1 MPNLTLRE
9 QEPHGTALFP
19 LRVHEFTTDA
29 LRSERVP
36 AHWHPECELLVVM
49 EGEAA
54 LHVDGRT
61 VALGLGDIALLLP
74 DQLHAITAP
83 VGTPFG
89 FYAIVFDPVFI
100 RSAAPDAVQQRYL
113 DPVLQHRVT
122 LPVRF
127 APADAAYRAL
137 RRALDAIRVSGTAEQ
152 PGFEL
157 SVKAQLY
164 LVWAAL
170 WAARLG
176 VTPAASVPSA
186 HVDLAK
192 AVMAT
197 IRTHY
202 AEPLTLAGLA
212 DEFSLS
218 KSHLCRIF
226 KAATKATV
234 TDYLNDQRI
243 EQAQARLRDTSLAVG
258 EIAGQCGFNNIS
270 YFNKLFL
277 RRCHQT
283 PRAYRAAHQ
292 G

>member
-1 MPNLTLRE
+1 MPKKTLRE
-9 QEPHGTALFP
+9 LEPHGTTLFP
-19 LRVHEFTTDA
+19 LRVHEFESDA
-29 LRSERVP
+29 LRTERVP
-36 AHWHPECELLVVM
+36 AHWHPECELLVVTQ
-49 EGEAA
+49 GQAA
-54 LHVDGRT
+54 LHVDGTT
-61 VALGLGDIALLLP
+61 VTLGLGDIALLLP

-83 VGTPFG
+83 VGPPFA
-89 FYAIVFDPVFI
+89 FYAVVFDPVFV
-100 RSAAPDAVQQRYL
+100 RSASPDTLQQRYL
-113 DPVLQHRVT
+113 DPVFERAVA

-127 APADAAYRAL
+127 TAADAQYRAL
-137 RRALDAIRVSGTAEQ
+137 RRGLDAIRAAGTAAR
-152 PGFEL
+152 PGYEL
-157 SVKAQLY
+157 QVKAQLY

-170 WAARLG
+170 WDARQG
-176 VTPAASVPSA
+176 PVPAAAEGSA

-202 AEPLTLAGLA
+202 AEPLTLTGLA
-212 DEFSLS
+212 DSFNLS

-243 EQAQARLRDTSLAVG
+243 DQAQRLLATTATPIG
-258 EIAGQCGFNNIS
+258 EIAGQVGFNNIS

-283 PRAYRAAHQ
+283 PRAYRAAQQ